1 MKTLSLLG
9 STGSIGC
16 NVLDVVRRFPDRYQI
31 CGLAAGK
38 NISKLCEQVLE
49 FDPDCISV
57 AEESDA
63 AILKERLPVQY
74 RDRILFGA
82 SGSEEVA
89 ALVPADMT
97 ISAIV
102 GAAGLLPTLAAI
114 EAGKDIGLA
123 NKETLVMA
131 GKLVMDACKRKN
143 VKLLPVDSEHSAIF
157 QSLEAGRREDVKKII
172 LTASGGPFR
181 KKTYE
186 ELQEVTPAQALNHPN
201 WDMGQKISIDSATL
215 MNKGLEVIEA
225 KWLFA
230 MSVDTIDVVV
240 HPQSIVHSL
249 VEFQDGSVIAQLGMP
264 DMRIPIAYA
273 LSYPQRLAM
282 DLPALNLAQCSTL
295 EFHEPDFERFPALSL
310 AFQAI
315 KQGGVLPAVL
325 NAANEVAVAAFLDG
339 AISFLDIAVTVATVM
354 GEVATGSED
363 SIDEILQA
371 DARAREV
378 ASVII
383 GSKS

>member
-38 NISKLCEQVLE
+38 NIFRLCEQVLE

-57 AEESDA
+57 AEESDV
-63 AILKERLPVQY
+63 AILKEKLPVQY

-89 ALVPADMT
+89 ALAPADMT

-157 QSLEAGRREDVKKII
+157 QSLEAGRREDFKKII

-186 ELQEVTPAQALNHPN
+186 ELQGVTSAQALKHPN
-201 WDMGQKISIDSATL
+201 WDMGPKISIDSATL

-339 AISFLDIAVTVATVM
+339 AISFLDIAATVATVM
-354 GEVATGSED
+354 GEVSSGSED

-378 ASVII
+378 AGIII
-383 GSKS
+383 GSN